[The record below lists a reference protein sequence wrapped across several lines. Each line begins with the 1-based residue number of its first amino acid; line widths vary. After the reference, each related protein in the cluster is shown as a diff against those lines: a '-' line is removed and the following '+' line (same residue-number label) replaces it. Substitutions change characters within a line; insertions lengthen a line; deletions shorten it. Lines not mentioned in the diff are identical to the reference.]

1 MQQEPAEV
9 MTRRAR
15 REQENRA
22 RRPRA
27 AGARSRAGATRVGR
41 HSASVRVEAARTR
54 RPSIASASASPT
66 PPASPIPTIVD
77 RVGRRRAAFTAVASS
92 FGLIA
97 SLLMASPAQATA
109 VHLAAPLQA
118 TALSDGSGVNGSGDS
133 AVASGLGAA
142 QSIRVSDTAR
152 SAQVVLSDYSAS
164 PIVGTVSAA
173 GKNGGHAAAVAVA
186 DALNGGGRRA
196 TIVRTALDYFGD
208 RYVLGGA
215 SHSGIDCSGLT
226 MNAYAAVG
234 IALPHYVP
242 SQDVLGVPVTEAQ
255 AKPGDILVF
264 NNEDHIG
271 IYLGDGMVLHAPATG
286 RTVSIEPV
294 SVWLPAGVHFT
305 RILPN

>member
-1 MQQEPAEV
+1 MPVA
-9 MTRRAR
+9 RA
-15 REQENRA
+15 
-22 RRPRA
+22 
-27 AGARSRAGATRVGR
+27 S
-41 HSASVRVEAARTR
+41 
-54 RPSIASASASPT
+54 
-66 PPASPIPTIVD
+66 TIVE

-97 SLLMASPAQATA
+97 SLMIASPAQAA
-109 VHLAAPLQA
+109 EAHLAAPLQVG
-118 TALSDGSGVNGSGDS
+118 ALADSASAHGSG
-133 AVASGLGAA
+133 ASTGASPLDA
-142 QSIRVSDTAR
+142 EQSIRVGGGAP
-152 SAQVVLSDYSAS
+152 SAQVVLSDYSANA
-164 PIVGTVSAA
+164 IVGTVSAA

-186 DALNGGGRRA
+186 HALNDGGRRA

-208 RYVLGGA
+208 PYVLGGA

-242 SQDVLGVPVTEAQ
+242 SQDVLGVPETEAQ
-255 AKPGDILVF
+255 AKPGDVLVF

>member
-1 MQQEPAEV
+1 MP
-9 MTRRAR
+9 
-15 REQENRA
+15 
-22 RRPRA
+22 PR
-27 AGARSRAGATRVGR
+27 V
-41 HSASVRVEAARTR
+41 
-54 RPSIASASASPT
+54 
-66 PPASPIPTIVD
+66 PTIVH

-97 SLLMASPAQATA
+97 SLLIASPAQATPA
-109 VHLAAPLQA
+109 HLSAPLQA
-118 TALSDGSGVNGSGDS
+118 GALTDS
-133 AVASGLGAA
+133 AAHGATSGASLASSPA
-142 QSIRVSDTAR
+142 NAEQSIRVGGHAR
-152 SAQVVLSDYSAS
+152 SAQVVLGDYSANAV
-164 PIVGTVSAA
+164 VGLVSAA

-186 DALNGGGRRA
+186 NALNDGGRRA
-196 TIVRTALDYFGD
+196 TIVRTALEYFGD
-208 RYVLGGA
+208 PYVLGGA

>member
-1 MQQEPAEV
+1 MPA
-9 MTRRAR
+9 TPA
-15 REQENRA
+15 
-22 RRPRA
+22 PRA
-27 AGARSRAGATRVGR
+27 A
-41 HSASVRVEAARTR
+41 
-54 RPSIASASASPT
+54 
-66 PPASPIPTIVD
+66 TIVQ

-97 SLLMASPAQATA
+97 SLLIASPAQATGTQP
-109 VHLAAPLQA
+109 AAPPQA
-118 TALSDGSGVNGSGDS
+118 GAPTGIAS
-133 AVASGLGAA
+133 AHGASTSTGASPVYA
-142 QSIRVSDTAR
+142 EQSIRVGEGAR
-152 SAQVVLSDYSAS
+152 SPQVVLSDYSANA
-164 PIVGTVSAA
+164 IVGIVSAA

-186 DALNGGGRRA
+186 HALNDGGRRA

-208 RYVLGGA
+208 PYVLGGA

-242 SQDVLGVPVTEAQ
+242 SQDVLGVPETEAQ